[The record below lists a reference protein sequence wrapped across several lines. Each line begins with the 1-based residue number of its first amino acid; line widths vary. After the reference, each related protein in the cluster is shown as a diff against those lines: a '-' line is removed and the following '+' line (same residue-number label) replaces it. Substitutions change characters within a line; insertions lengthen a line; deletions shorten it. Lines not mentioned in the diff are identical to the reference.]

1 MMDQLMA
8 PISTGELFDK
18 ISILLIKSER
28 IREPSK
34 LKNVHAELRLLQEI
48 AGERFPV
55 VAGFSEL
62 FTELKSVNEAIW
74 EAEDVVRECERLERF
89 DKDFVATARSTYV
102 NNDRRAAI
110 KREINVLLGSY
121 LFEEKSHAS
130 PS

>member
-1 MMDQLMA
+1 MEHLMA

-28 IREPSK
+28 IKEPSK
-34 LKNVHAELRLLQEI
+34 LNNVHAELKLLQAI
-48 AGERFPV
+48 ADERFSS
-55 VAGFSEL
+55 VAGLSEL
-62 FTELKSVNEAIW
+62 CAALKGVNEAIW
-74 EAEDVVRECERLERF
+74 EAEDVVRKCERLELF

-110 KREINVLLGSY
+110 KRDINILLGSR
-121 LFEEKSHAS
+121 LFEEKSHAT